1 MSRRYRQV
9 SAAAALVIAFIFFA
23 TLAPVR
29 ALAVDTEPDISEA
42 QCAIVVDSAGNV
54 LWSKNADQEMSMA
67 SITKVMT
74 AVVALES
81 GIDLDSTC
89 TISDVD
95 LGSDSQ
101 TAGFTS
107 SDTPTMRQLLQA
119 MLVYSGND
127 AALNVAINVAGSED
141 AFVDLMNEKA
151 AELGMTHTHFTNPH
165 GLYDANHYSCAS
177 DLVTLGRYALENFP
191 FIASTVRTTSIT
203 LPIGG
208 TQKTLSSTDDLMGVY
223 EGMLGIK
230 TGYVDNQAAF
240 LGACRRNGVTLY
252 TCVLGCSTTSGRFT
266 DTEAILDW
274 AYDNFVDRPVSSSS
288 WVIDVRPYALNF
300 GLSTVTHAVGT
311 TSINVWPDGDAL
323 SYSTVMARSDKLL
336 DSNQMAGSTT
346 WSQGGRPSGTVRYY
360 TSLVFDDVPSF
371 NIFAL
376 PLFMNTSTLG
386 AAA

>member
-1 MSRRYRQV
+1 MSRRCRQV
-9 SAAAALVIAFIFFA
+9 SVAATLVIAFVFFA

-29 ALAVDTEPDISEA
+29 ALAVDTEPSLSEA

-54 LWSKNADQEMSMA
+54 LWSKNADQEMPMA

-119 MLVYSGND
+119 MLIYSGND

-141 AFVDLMNEKA
+141 AFVDLMNAKA

-165 GLYDANHYSCAS
+165 GLYDENHYSCAS
-177 DLVTLGRYALENFP
+177 DLVILGRYALEHFP

-208 TQKTLSSTDDLMGVY
+208 TEKTLNSTDDLMVFHTNAKRRINT
-223 EGMLGIK
+223 EG
-230 TGYVDNQAAF
+230 
-240 LGACRRNGVTLY
+240 
-252 TCVLGCSTTSGRFT
+252 
-266 DTEAILDW
+266 
-274 AYDNFVDRPVSSSS
+274 
-288 WVIDVRPYALNF
+288 
-300 GLSTVTHAVGT
+300 
-311 TSINVWPDGDAL
+311 
-323 SYSTVMARSDKLL
+323 
-336 DSNQMAGSTT
+336 
-346 WSQGGRPSGTVRYY
+346 
-360 TSLVFDDVPSF
+360 
-371 NIFAL
+371 
-376 PLFMNTSTLG
+376 
-386 AAA
+386 